1 MKTYRDE
8 LTAAIRGNARLRRRL
23 EAKDRRI
30 MELEQAVRLMVTRAD
45 INGRGDE
52 IETMLAA
59 ERIGWRRDERVKR
72 AVREAMQ

>member
-30 MELEQAVRLMVTRAD
+30 RELEQAVRLMVTRAD

-59 ERIGWRRDERVKR
+59 ERIGWRRDADVARKF
-72 AVREAMQ
+72 REAMQ

>member
-23 EAKDRRI
+23 DAKERRI
-30 MELEQAVRLMVTRAD
+30 KELEQAVRLMVTRAD

-52 IETMLAA
+52 IETVLAA
-59 ERIGWRRDERVKR
+59 ERIGWRRDACVARKF
-72 AVREAMQ
+72 REAMQ